1 MKKTTTQ
8 KNPGVQ
14 QKSLKCPHCGKSFQN
29 SQGLSGHIRY
39 QHKSQKAHTP
49 TAQPEARRKAKVSA
63 PAPVTNTGAYEHLKA
78 AFAVLNQ
85 RDGEIDRA
93 ITRLEALKTE
103 KEIVRRELQA
113 VTAAL
118 NVFGEREVAGDQGA
132 ETEPAKGDTP
142 RHTPL
147 DTQDAVTVKAD
158 RTPEF
163 TGNKTDFVRAVVQSR
178 GSVGAAPKD
187 IDHVFAERGI
197 EKSKNAIY
205 NALVSLV
212 RQKKLK
218 EKDGHYFYLEG
229 PARTTTP

>member
-8 KNPGVQ
+8 KNPGPQ
-14 QKSLKCPHCGKSFQN
+14 QKNLKCPHCGKSFQN
-29 SQGLSGHIRY
+29 SQGLSAHIRY
-39 QHKSQKAHTP
+39 QHTSQKAHTT
-49 TAQPEARRKAKVSA
+49 TAQPGTRRKAKVGA
-63 PAPVTNTGAYEHLKA
+63 PAPATNTGAHEHLKA

-85 RDGEIDRA
+85 RDGEIDQE

-103 KEIVRRELQA
+103 KEIVRRELDA

-118 NVFGEREVAGDQGA
+118 KVFGERGVEGYEEE
-132 ETEPAKGDTP
+132 ETERGKGD
-142 RHTPL
+142 TPL
-147 DTQDAVTVKAD
+147 DTQDAVAAKAD

-163 TGNKTDFVRAVVQSR
+163 TGNKTEFVRALVQSR

-187 IDHVFAERGI
+187 IDQVFAERGI

-212 RQKKLK
+212 GQKKLK
-218 EKDGHYFYLEG
+218 KKDGHYFYVESPVKLSG
-229 PARTTTP
+229 VSS